1 MKENDLNVSEHG
13 TFFSLGEHLSVSTPL
28 GLLVAPHHSHLD
40 YLLRKRERERKN
52 ISLGHLVESAPLRHF
67 APDSQTVRR
76 LESCKWR
83 AGQTS
88 DFVLSEIQAIAR
100 GTTGIA
106 TTGFVKRQ

>member
-13 TFFSLGEHLSVSTPL
+13 TFFSLGEHLRVSTRL

-52 ISLGHLVESAPLRHF
+52 ISLGHSVESAPLKHF

-83 AGQTS
+83 AG
-88 DFVLSEIQAIAR
+88 
-100 GTTGIA
+100 
-106 TTGFVKRQ
+106 